1 MISDEDFIS
10 ELMATAFERPSDVAA
25 QLPIIVPK
33 MTNYMVDGR
42 KRIRDLATKA
52 LLVCCRGLSNND
64 IRPFIPKLV
73 ECIEDPTKV
82 PECIR
87 QLAATTFVQSV
98 DAPTLA
104 ITVPVLLRGLTERS
118 TPIRR
123 MSCVIIDTMAKLVDD
138 PAEARE
144 FVESLR
150 TRVEH
155 VVQEISHPEARKVAE
170 KTLTTLSEPR
180 LSGTT
185 VTEISE
191 ENGTVLCDC
200 TFSLAYGAK
209 ILLNNTR
216 LLLNKGQRYGLC
228 GPNGAGKST
237 LMRAIA
243 NGQVDGFPSA
253 DQVRTVYVEH
263 DIDADQSSVSV
274 HEFVG
279 LDVASDPAFGFTPE
293 LLEQSIG
300 SLSGGWKMK
309 VALARAMAAKA
320 DILLLDEPTN
330 HLDVSNVR
338 WLSDYLKSL
347 EDVTSMIVS
356 HDSGF
361 LDDVCTCIIHYETRK
376 LVKYPGN
383 LAALVQRRPEAMAY
397 YTLTPT
403 SSASPYVLP
412 APGFLEG
419 VTSKDRAIL
428 KMRAVSFSYSGH
440 PSLYVIRGASLQASL
455 NSRVAVVGPNGAG
468 KSTLIK
474 LLTGELEPTEGTV
487 WKHPNLRMA
496 YVAQH
501 AFHHIEHHLDKTPNQ
516 YIQWRYATGEDRES
530 AKKVDRQMTQEDAQT
545 WETSKR
551 KPERVLGRRKLKQG
565 YEYEVQW
572 VGGSSS
578 ETSWLTRPALEALG
592 CVAMVNE
599 VDAREAAAAGMV
611 GRPLTAANIE
621 RMLGDLG
628 LDSEFATHSAIRG
641 LSGGQKVKVVLGAV
655 MWQQPHILV
664 LDEPTNYL
672 DRESLSALASALKG
686 FEGGVVVISHHA
698 DFLQEIP
705 CSETWKV
712 GGGSVIVEGG
722 NSSASA
728 ETEKLTWKRQDE
740 VTDAFGNTIKV
751 TAPERQLSRK
761 ELKASK
767 KLKDARR
774 ARGEAVSDDEDQY

>member
-1 MISDEDFIS
+1 MTSDEDFIS
-10 ELMATAFERPSDVAA
+10 ELMATAFERPSYVAS
-25 QLPIIVPK
+25 QLPTIVPK
-33 MTNYMVDGR
+33 MADYMVDGR
-42 KRIRDLATKA
+42 KRVRDMSTKA
-52 LLVCCRGLSNND
+52 LLACCRGLLNND
-64 IRPFIPKLV
+64 IRPFVPKLV

-82 PECIR
+82 PDCIR

-138 PAEARE
+138 PTEARQ
-144 FVESLR
+144 FVDALR
-150 TRVEH
+150 TRVED
-155 VVQEISHPEARKVAE
+155 VVGEISHPEARKVAE
-170 KTLTTLSEPR
+170 KTLATLREPR

-185 VTEISE
+185 VTELPE
-191 ENGTVLCDC
+191 ETGDDATVICDC

-209 ILLNNTR
+209 ILLSNTR
-216 LLLNKGQRYGLC
+216 LHLKRGQRYGLC

-243 NGQVDGFPSA
+243 NGQVDGFPPS

-263 DIDADQSSVSV
+263 DIDASQSPVSV

-279 LDVASDPAFGFTPE
+279 LDVASDPAYGFTPE
-293 LLEQSIG
+293 VLEKSIG

-309 VALARAMAAKA
+309 VALARAMAAQA

-338 WLSDYLKSL
+338 WLSEYLKGL
-347 EDVTSMIVS
+347 KDVTSIIVS

-383 LAALVQRRPEAMAY
+383 LASLVKHRPEAKAY
-397 YTLTPT
+397 YTLTSEST
-403 SSASPYVLP
+403 RYVLP

-428 KMRAVSFSYSGH
+428 KMRGVSFSYSASA
-440 PSLYVIRGASLQASL
+440 PCVIREASLQASL
-455 NSRVAVVGPNGAG
+455 NSRVAIVGPNGAG
-468 KSTLIK
+468 KSTLVK

-487 WKHPNLRMA
+487 WKHPNLRVA

-530 AKKVDRQMTQEDAQT
+530 SKKVDRQMTQEDVQT
-545 WETSKR
+545 WEGLKR
-551 KPERVLGRRKLKQG
+551 KPEQIVGRRKLKQG
-565 YEYEVQW
+565 YEYEVRW
-572 VGGSSS
+572 ADASTA

-628 LDSEFATHSAIRG
+628 LDSDLATHSVMRG

-672 DRESLSALASALKG
+672 DRESLAALAGALKE

-698 DFLQEIP
+698 EFLEEIP
-705 CSETWKV
+705 CPETWKV
-712 GGGSVIVEGG
+712 GGGSVVVEGG
-722 NSSASA
+722 SAAGPSSTS
-728 ETEKLTWKRQDE
+728 TLNWKRQDE

-751 TAPERQLSRK
+751 KDQGVVPRSRK
-761 ELKASK
+761 ELKAAK
-767 KLKDARR
+767 KLKEARR
-774 ARGEAVSDDEDQY
+774 ARGEIVSDSDD